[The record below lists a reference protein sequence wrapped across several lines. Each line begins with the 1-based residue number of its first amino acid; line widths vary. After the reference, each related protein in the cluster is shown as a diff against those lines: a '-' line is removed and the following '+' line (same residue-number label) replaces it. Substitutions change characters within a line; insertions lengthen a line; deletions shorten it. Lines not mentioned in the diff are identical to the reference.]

1 MSVLT
6 CHGRGIRRFVFW
18 GVVVACASG
27 PPTTLSADEGPATSK
42 PPRKASVKE
51 PADPQAKPK
60 PADATK
66 PVVKQGSKP
75 ASTAGEQPKETKPLP
90 NEELA
95 WEFARTHHAELAKLL
110 EQLRKNAPKEYR
122 AAVADLDRARQKLDK
137 TKARSAERYEAELA
151 EWKLDSRIRLMVAR
165 LAMGGNP
172 ELETELRSAIG
183 ERLALRARLLSDE
196 IATLERRLEKLR
208 EQQTSAQ
215 QSRDEAITREL
226 DRLRKSATTAA
237 AKAKEPRPEKPAA
250 TPSDAVSASP
260 ADTKTP

>member
-1 MSVLT
+1 MSVLA
-6 CHGRGIRRFVFW
+6 CHGRGIRRLVFW
-18 GVVVACASG
+18 GVVVACASSRLA
-27 PPTTLSADEGPATSK
+27 TLSAEDGAGTPK
-42 PPRKASVKE
+42 PPRKASAQE

-60 PADATK
+60 PADATN

-75 ASTAGEQPKETKPLP
+75 EGEKPKEAKPLP
-90 NEELA
+90 NEALA

-137 TKARSAERYEAELA
+137 TKARSAERYESELA

-172 ELETELRSAIG
+172 ELESELRSAIG
-183 ERLALRARLLSDE
+183 ERLELRERLLSDE

-208 EQQTSAQ
+208 EQKTSAQ
-215 QSRDEAITREL
+215 ESRDEAITREL
-226 DRLRKSATTAA
+226 DRLRKSASTAA
-237 AKAKEPRPEKPAA
+237 AKAKQPRPDKAPS